1 MNYETLLFEIEDKI
15 GLLTLNRPEKLNA
28 HSRKMRQ
35 ELLHLWRERQNDEA
49 QCRVILITGAGRAFC
64 AGDDINEMDDQ
75 ERPIEEIYCK
85 TDEMSEVILLMRRAP
100 QPIIAAIHGYAAG
113 GGFYMAMAADVRVG
127 DPTSRFVASS
137 INIGVSG
144 ADLGSSFHF
153 PREVHPGFAAEVL
166 YTGEV
171 IDAETARRIGFLNHV
186 VPTEDLIP
194 RAREL
199 ARKMMTQSVLGLRM
213 TKEAINQNI
222 GPASLESA
230 LYLENRNQV
239 LCLGARPI
247 RNPFKR
253 DKPIDR

>member
-28 HSRKMRQ
+28 HSRQMRE
-35 ELLHLWRERQNDEA
+35 ELLQFWRERQNDEA
-49 QCRVILITGAGRAFC
+49 RCRVMIVMGAGRAFC
-64 AGDDINEMDDQ
+64 AGDDIDEIED
-75 ERPIEEIYCK
+75 EKRPVEETYHRV
-85 TDEMSEVILLMRRAP
+85 DEMSEVILLMRRAP
-100 QPIIAAIHGYAAG
+100 QPILAAIHGYAAG
-113 GGFYMAMAADVRVG
+113 GGFYMAMAADIRIG

-153 PREVHPGFAAEVL
+153 PREVPLGFATEVL
-166 YTGEV
+166 YTGEI
-171 IDAETARRIGFLNHV
+171 IDAETARRVGFLNHV
-186 VPTEDLIP
+186 VPAEELIP

-199 ARKMMTQSVLGLRM
+199 ARKMTAQSVLGLRM
-213 TKEAINQNI
+213 TKEAINQNM

-253 DKPIDR
+253 GKLIDR